1 MDGMKSTVDGGEQA
15 GAVLLSGAS
24 GMVGGALRQALIAQG
39 VPVRQLVRGP
49 TRAAGQIAWNPA
61 TVPAVRDAAKLE
73 GCAAAI
79 HLSGASVAGR
89 RWTESYRREMTASRV
104 DTTHALSETLAGLKR
119 KPQVLVVA
127 SAVGIYG
134 DRGDELL
141 DESSQPGAG
150 FLAELCRSWEAAAV
164 PAVEAGIRVVHA
176 RLGVVLGRGGA
187 LAKMLPAFRLG
198 LGGPLGNGRQWMS
211 WVSLEDAI
219 AALLFALAT
228 PALTGAINVTS
239 PEPLTNAA
247 FTRALG
253 KALHRPALLPA
264 PALALRLAFGQMAD
278 ETLLAS
284 QRVVPS
290 RLIAAGFQFKH
301 AAIDEA
307 LRASVR

>member
-228 PALTGAINVTS
+228 PALTGAMNVTS